1 MRGNLNHGRGSRKSK
16 PGIRGEAP
24 CYSGPPLKRALPI
37 GVLLFS
43 GLAAAHPLDVGAL
56 DVRVEAAHLEIA
68 LDVSEIFWRKLAGVG
83 ESAPLPTAQTLLSA
97 TLASGPL
104 TVSGEPCRL
113 VARQLLPD
121 GERLILHAEAAC
133 TRAADG
139 SEGELAWKL
148 AFVSRGT
155 LTFQLL
161 VHVDRSGVIRELVLE
176 PGSEEIRIAGE
187 SSSGFGDFILMGM
200 RHIGATPSEW
210 WEPTHRLHLP
220 EGIDHI
226 LFLLALLL
234 IDVQF
239 VPVLKTVTGFTIGHS
254 ITLSLAALGLV
265 RLPARL
271 IESAIALTIAFV
283 AAEDLGKELT
293 HRKARPRWQIAM
305 AFGLIHGF
313 GFARALSDLHLTR
326 ARLLPALI
334 GFNLGVEIGQEI
346 VVLIV
351 APLLWLL
358 YRIPRARR
366 IAAPV
371 FAAAIL
377 VAALV
382 WFVQRAFG

>member
-1 MRGNLNHGRGSRKSK
+1 
-16 PGIRGEAP
+16 
-24 CYSGPPLKRALPI
+24 
-37 GVLLFS
+37 LLS
-43 GLAAAHPLDVGAL
+43 ATAAAHPLDVGAL
-56 DVRVEAAHLEIA
+56 DLSVQAAHIEIA
-68 LDVSEIFWRKLAGVG
+68 LDVSSPFWRKLSGVPAT
-83 ESAPLPTAQTLLSA
+83 APPPDAKAVLAA
-97 TLASGPL
+97 TLASGAL
-104 TVSGEPCRL
+104 TVDGEPCRL
-113 VARQLLPD
+113 VERELAPA
-121 GERLILHAEAAC
+121 GERLILHADASC

-139 SEGELAWKL
+139 SEGEIVWQLP
-148 AFVSRGT
+148 FISRGT

-161 VHVDRSGVIRELVLE
+161 VHVDRGGAVQELVLE
-176 PGSEEIRIAGE
+176 PGSDTLRVAG
-187 SSSGFGDFILMGM
+187 SARRGFGDFILMGM
-200 RHIGATPSEW
+200 HHIGATPSEW

-283 AAEDLGKELT
+283 AGEDLADELA

-313 GFARALSDLHLTR
+313 GFARALSDLHLGR
-326 ARLLPALI
+326 SRLLPALV
-334 GFNLGVEIGQEI
+334 GFNLGVELGQEV
-346 VVLIV
+346 VVLVV

-371 FAAAIL
+371 FATAIL
-377 VAALV
+377 VLALV
-382 WFVQRAFG
+382 WFVQRAFY